1 MDLDYK
7 LLKQYHPEI
16 TENPT
21 AEEWQELAEE
31 HCVSYML
38 PRPNATVFTG
48 GGMHLKYIY
57 EEAATSADLDAW
69 QYAQKLLLEQFRT
82 LGADPAA
89 VDAARVLR
97 LTETQNQKSNP
108 EIRDRKVRVIS
119 AESQSERKITL
130 TRLIEGL
137 EASKPANP
145 EVFNELVAE
154 RRKRPPEQP
163 KAEEYTICPKSEKE
177 PPVVPEQVE
186 ADWKKTIL
194 RPKFGNCTYLRIKIG
209 DNPEQIIETS
219 QLREVLR
226 RFYGT
231 PNVKV
236 SLCELKSAD
245 LKAMPEYIPGNYVL
259 VSKCP
264 GATFEEQRANIFKRC
279 YGYREVGIPYPN
291 QIIQIG
297 SKLLVV
303 WKYISGLP
311 GYALSRWK
319 VTQEFLCRHF
329 EDYGAM
335 EKAEYLTETA
345 LLPIAGFEY
354 DEGQTARLEYVSKN
368 IKYTFDQLAT
378 AVLNFSQEEVR
389 KYEEQKQEEIAKRV
403 ALRKPTKELAVSIAH
418 TEGNQSKFMRRAY
431 KRLLD
436 ILTLWE
442 LRKDEHGE
450 IPQGTREL
458 SVFWALVCARQA
470 GLIRSYEEF
479 KETAQKFIETC
490 GIEFQTECRVETVQ
504 SAFWKN
510 YQVSTSTLIGVLQI
524 TPAEQEMMKVLK
536 EKEPRQCRA
545 EWLAEHDQ
553 ERRKPWIALKI
564 SRATYFRWKKA
575 GKLPCVKV
583 YDPIPLVEKK
593 SETGISYI
601 MTAAFVEG
609 VIELCERYLGY
620 LEGLCG
626 RRVWEKV
633 PVGGVNSLGWCRRLR
648 WLMVKSKL
656 LMKRRRRSRPRRK
669 RRRCCDG

>member
-97 LTETQNQKSNP
+97 LTGTQNQKSNP

-279 YGYREVGIPYPN
+279 YGYREVVY
-291 QIIQIG
+291 
-297 SKLLVV
+297 
-303 WKYISGLP
+303 
-311 GYALSRWK
+311 R
-319 VTQEFLCRHF
+319 
-329 EDYGAM
+329 
-335 EKAEYLTETA
+335 
-345 LLPIAGFEY
+345 
-354 DEGQTARLEYVSKN
+354 
-368 IKYTFDQLAT
+368 
-378 AVLNFSQEEVR
+378 
-389 KYEEQKQEEIAKRV
+389 
-403 ALRKPTKELAVSIAH
+403 
-418 TEGNQSKFMRRAY
+418 
-431 KRLLD
+431 
-436 ILTLWE
+436 
-442 LRKDEHGE
+442 
-450 IPQGTREL
+450 TR
-458 SVFWALVCARQA
+458 
-470 GLIRSYEEF
+470 IR
-479 KETAQKFIETC
+479 
-490 GIEFQTECRVETVQ
+490 
-504 SAFWKN
+504 
-510 YQVSTSTLIGVLQI
+510 
-524 TPAEQEMMKVLK
+524 
-536 EKEPRQCRA
+536 
-545 EWLAEHDQ
+545 
-553 ERRKPWIALKI
+553 
-564 SRATYFRWKKA
+564 
-575 GKLPCVKV
+575 
-583 YDPIPLVEKK
+583 
-593 SETGISYI
+593 
-601 MTAAFVEG
+601 
-609 VIELCERYLGY
+609 
-620 LEGLCG
+620 
-626 RRVWEKV
+626 
-633 PVGGVNSLGWCRRLR
+633 
-648 WLMVKSKL
+648 
-656 LMKRRRRSRPRRK
+656 
-669 RRRCCDG
+669 